1 MITSVGGSPIRPLL
15 FLQVDRDVCRRAFY
29 KEPLGLV
36 SKVVYSVR
44 SWEDDP
50 VYDPE
55 KLIESWARDV
65 DAGVYDEDRR
75 YGGDLVPI
83 GDIARDEFLH
93 PSSRP
98 RTPQARR
105 RVRIPSVPSLC
116 AARRRR
122 ARQPTHGLRTR
133 PVHPQLL
140 RAELP

>member
-75 YGGDLVPI
+75 YGGDLVPMGTSRGTSSFI
-83 GDIARDEFLH
+83 SPSNA
-93 PSSRP
+93 PSS
-98 RTPQARR
+98 TAST
-105 RVRIPSVPSLC
+105 ITIC
-116 AARRRR
+116 
-122 ARQPTHGLRTR
+122 T
-133 PVHPQLL
+133 
-140 RAELP
+140 